1 MAGALNLQE
10 QSELEML
17 REFYDCWKTFHAIPK
32 DILHRPRLQKAA
44 QRMVDASDTVER
56 FKTSLVPEPEAVQ

>member
-1 MAGALNLQE
+1 MAASLTDQT
-10 QSELEML
+10 ELEML
-17 REFYDCWKTFHAIPK
+17 REFYDCWKAFHAIPK

-56 FKTSLVPEPEAVQ
+56 FKTSLVAEPEAVQ